1 MSFREKSAWISFIT
15 LFVVSA
21 VYFGQTVLHEMG
33 MSDHGSGNSATL
45 FFLSFT
51 ALIISEVGLHMWIR
65 RQSPHDARTPRDER
79 EQLID
84 LRATRVAF
92 FVLLAGAMTL
102 IFTMH
107 LRVNR
112 WQLIQ
117 MTLFAV
123 VVAELAKFASQIVF
137 YRRDAA

>member
-33 MSDHGSGNSATL
+33 MDDHDTPTV

-51 ALIISEVGLHMWIR
+51 ALIISEVGLHLWIR
-65 RQSPHDARTPRDER
+65 RQSPDDAKTPRDER

-107 LRVNR
+107 LHLNR